1 MKAFV
6 RISPSTQKVEFKEV
20 DIPQINSGE
29 VLIKVEAFGVGIH
42 DRYFIPSDI
51 DFPYVIGSEGV
62 GVIEKIG
69 REITDFNSGD
79 NVLFTTVLQKQG
91 GSWAEYAMATQ
102 MTLIK
107 LPENLTSEQGA
118 ALVRPRW
125 NVCASFT

>member
-62 GVIEKIG
+62 GVIEK
-69 REITDFNSGD
+69 
-79 NVLFTTVLQKQG
+79 
-91 GSWAEYAMATQ
+91 
-102 MTLIK
+102 
-107 LPENLTSEQGA
+107 
-118 ALVRPRW
+118 
-125 NVCASFT
+125 